1 MLAMRKDGLSRT
13 CLDDL
18 IVNCTKAYAHMLI
31 TPVFTRYHR
40 AFCELRR
47 KTINSAAGQQPSMA
61 QSIRLETFVIVI
73 TK

>member
-13 CLDDL
+13 CLDGL
-18 IVNCTKAYAHMLI
+18 IVNYTKAYAHMST

-40 AFCELRR
+40 AFCDLRR
-47 KTINSAAGQQPSMA
+47 KTIDSAVGQQPCLV